1 MEWKPAE
8 ALWFSREA
16 LRQIDARAARDYGL
30 EPVVLME
37 NAGRELACITQ
48 KYTEPSSHI
57 LIVIGKG
64 NNGGDG
70 LVAARHLVNTGHDV
84 KLASPWTAADL
95 APLSAGQLKTVRAM
109 GMSLQGGFNAATMTA
124 WRDNSAVHDVVI
136 DCLFGSGLRR
146 PMDAT
151 VCELI
156 TAVNESMRRVIS
168 CDIPSGLDCD
178 TGQTW
183 GECICAAHTVSYC
196 GMKTGFHNPVA
207 MASLGQVSIGDIGV
221 PRQLLIE
228 LASPE
233 PD

>member
-1 MEWKPAE
+1 MEWKPAA

-16 LRQIDARAARDYGL
+16 LRQIDARAATDFGL
-30 EPVVLME
+30 EPAVLME
-37 NAGRELACITQ
+37 NAGRELALITQ
-48 KYTEPSSHI
+48 KYAEPSSNI
-57 LIVIGKG
+57 LILIGKG

-70 LVAARHLVNTGHDV
+70 LVAARHLVNAGHAV
-84 KLASPWTAADL
+84 MLASLGTAAEL
-95 APLSAGQLKTVRAM
+95 SPLSAGQLKTLRAM
-109 GMSLQGGFNAATMTA
+109 GISLQEGFHAANMAA

-151 VCELI
+151 VCEMI

-183 GECICAAHTVSYC
+183 GACICAAHTVSYC
-196 GMKTGFHNPVA
+196 GMKMGFHNPMA